1 MWLTLQQNFN
11 KITKFIGTQ
20 PLKYCANIMAHKAT
34 GMNGDENR
42 SRDNDGEVRHK
53 RSDTQMGTIE
63 QQYGRDFGVRS
74 DMQLGNFLKENGI
87 ESLHQLIQSG
97 LGRKD

>member
-1 MWLTLQQNFN
+1 LIGKRTLKN
-11 KITKFIGTQ
+11 
-20 PLKYCANIMAHKAT
+20 CATIMTRKAT
-34 GMNGDENR
+34 GMNGDDNR
-42 SRDNDGEVRHK
+42 TRDNDGEVRHK
-53 RSDTQMGTIE
+53 RSDTHMGTIE
-63 QQYGRDFGVRS
+63 EQYGRDFDVRS